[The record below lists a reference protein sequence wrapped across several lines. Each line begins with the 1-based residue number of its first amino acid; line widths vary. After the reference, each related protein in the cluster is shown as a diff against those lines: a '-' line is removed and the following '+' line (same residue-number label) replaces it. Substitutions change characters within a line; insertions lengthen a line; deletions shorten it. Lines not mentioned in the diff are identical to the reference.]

1 MGIYVFLHAYLN
13 MAHNNKRIINN
24 SLHMYFRMIL
34 VTGITL
40 YTSRIVFAQLGV
52 TDFGLYNA
60 VGGVVLF
67 FSFIVPTLSSS
78 VQRFLSYEIGKGD
91 IEMAGKVFSM
101 SIQIHLL
108 IAAII
113 MLLGESIGLWFLN
126 TQMNIPDDR
135 MAAANVVYQCS
146 ILSLVMI
153 LWSVPFNGLIIAKQK
168 MKIYAWFSVIT
179 AMLKLLTAYLLIVS
193 PIDRLSL
200 YAVLMLLIFV
210 IGRINVSVYCS
221 WKIKDVRYHRIWDK
235 SLFRRLLSFS
245 GWTLYG
251 NVGNMAYSYGLNIV
265 LNICCGPAVNAARA
279 ISTQIQNVT
288 DQFSGS
294 FQTAVNPQLTQSY
307 AAKDYDYVNKLFLSA
322 TNFSFYLMA
331 LICIPAYIEMDEVI
345 RLWLGDYPDYSVSFA
360 RLTLIICCINAV
372 FNPTF
377 TLVQATGNIRKFQII
392 QGTAMILI
400 IPFSFYFLHQGYDAD
415 VVFYISIIIILLTRI
430 ACTRVMLRLLPFLSI
445 FSLLVVLIKGVFLVL
460 ISGGVSF
467 VFSNTYCKGFMG
479 IVYLVLFN
487 TIVYSVLAY
496 FSLSRYERDMAKK
509 LICKIKKNSLK

>member
-1 MGIYVFLHAYLN
+1 
-13 MAHNNKRIINN
+13 
-24 SLHMYFRMIL
+24 MIL
-34 VTGITL
+34 VTGVTL
-40 YTSRIVFAQLGV
+40 YTSRIVLAQLGV
-52 TDFGLYNA
+52 VDFGLYNA
-60 VGGVVLF
+60 IGGVVLLL
-67 FSFIVPTLSSS
+67 SFIVPTLSSS
-78 VQRFLSYEIGKGD
+78 VQRFLSYEIGRGD
-91 IEMAGKVFSM
+91 MEMVGKVFSM

-108 IAAII
+108 IAGVIV
-113 MLLGESIGLWFLN
+113 LLSETIGLWFLN

-135 MAAANVVYQCS
+135 MVAANVVYQCS

-153 LWSVPFNGLIIAKQK
+153 LWGVPFNALIIAKQK

-235 SLFRRLLSFS
+235 PLFRRLLSFS

-279 ISTQIQNVT
+279 ISTQIQHVV
-288 DQFSGS
+288 DQFSNN

-307 AAKDYDYVNKLFLSA
+307 AAKDYDYVSKLFLSS
-322 TNFSFYLMA
+322 TNFTFYLMA
-331 LICIPAYIEMDEVI
+331 LVCIPIYIEMDDLLCI
-345 RLWLGDYPDYSVSFA
+345 WLGSYPDYSVSFS
-360 RLTLIICCINAV
+360 RLTLLICGIQAV

-377 TLVQATGNIRKFQII
+377 TLTQATGNIQKFQTI

-400 IPFSFYFLHQGYDAD
+400 IPLSFYFLHQGYDAD
-415 VVFYISIIIILLTRI
+415 VVFYISIIIILLTKI
-430 ACTRVMLRLLPFLSI
+430 VCTGVMLRLLPFLSI
-445 FSLLVVLIKGVFLVL
+445 LSLLAVFIKGVFLVL
-460 ISGGVSF
+460 VSGGVSF
-467 VFSNTYCKGFMG
+467 VFSNTYCNGFMG

-487 TIVYSVLAY
+487 TIVYSILAY
-496 FSLSRYERDMAKK
+496 LTLSRYERDMVNRMLVVLKKK
-509 LICKIKKNSLK
+509 LNHDE